1 MPKGK
6 SKVKVFR
13 LDLRWFSRSSHFCP
27 VDYGK
32 FLKKAIEG
40 EKKHDIS
47 EITYEYMEQDFE
59 SLTKVLSQAELK
71 KLSFL

>member
-6 SKVKVFR
+6 SKVKVFG
-13 LDLRWFSRSSHFCP
+13 LDLHWFSQPSHFCP
-27 VDYGK
+27 VHYGK

-40 EKKHDIS
+40 KKQDVS
-47 EITYEYMEQDFE
+47 EITYKYMEQDFE